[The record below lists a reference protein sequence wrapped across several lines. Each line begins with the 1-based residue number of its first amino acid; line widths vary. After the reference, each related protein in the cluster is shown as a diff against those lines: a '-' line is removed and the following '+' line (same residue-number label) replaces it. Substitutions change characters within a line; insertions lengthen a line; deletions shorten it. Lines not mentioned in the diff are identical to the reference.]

1 MVAKDDR
8 LGEVNEKEVLQ
19 VKRGTN
25 SGTSSSLTN
34 STK

>member
-1 MVAKDDR
+1 MVDKDDL
-8 LGEVNEKEVLQ
+8 LGERAKEVLQ

-25 SGTSSSLTN
+25 SGTSSLTN